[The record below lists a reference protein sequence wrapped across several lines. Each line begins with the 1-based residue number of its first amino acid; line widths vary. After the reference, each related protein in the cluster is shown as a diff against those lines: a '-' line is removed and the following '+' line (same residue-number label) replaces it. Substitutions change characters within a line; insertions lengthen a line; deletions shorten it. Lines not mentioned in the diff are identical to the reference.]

1 MNDVAIVTGGSR
13 GIGLAVVRKLL
24 SLGYEVVATYA
35 HSAGELEK
43 TSAHSIKADVSVQ
56 SDVEKTVDFAKKI
69 GGIKVLV
76 NNAGITA
83 DDLLM
88 RMKDEEWE
96 KVLDVNLTGTFRMT
110 RAVIRD
116 LIRNKGSVVNIAS
129 VVGLVGTIGQANYA
143 ASKGGIISFTKSVAK
158 EYAKKGVRVNAV
170 APGFIDTAMTEKLD
184 EAHKKQYLSLIP
196 LGRYGRPEEVAELVA
211 FLISDAASYITG
223 QVVNVDG
230 GMVM

>member
-1 MNDVAIVTGGSR
+1 MSDVVIVTGASR
-13 GIGLAVVRKLL
+13 GIGFATAKKLL
-24 SLGYEVVATYA
+24 DDGYDVVATYA
-35 HSAGELEK
+35 HSIGKLKEIP
-43 TSAHSIKADVSVQ
+43 AHPLKADVSVQ
-56 SDVEKTVDFAKKI
+56 EDVEKTVKYARELGTLK
-69 GGIKVLV
+69 GLV

-88 RMKDEEWE
+88 RMSDEEWNE
-96 KVLDVNLTGTFRMT
+96 VLKVNLTGTFRMT

-116 LIRNKGSVVNIAS
+116 LIKSKGVVVNVAS
-129 VVGLVGTIGQANYA
+129 VVGLVGTVGQANYA

-170 APGFIDTAMTEKLD
+170 APGFIETDMTAKLD
-184 EAHKKQYLSLIP
+184 EARKSQYLSLIP
-196 LGRYGRPEEVAELVA
+196 FARYGKPIEVANLIA

-223 QVVNVDG
+223 QVINVDG

>member
-1 MNDVAIVTGGSR
+1 MNDVAVVTGGSR

-24 SLGYEVVATYA
+24 SLGYEVVATYV

-43 TSAHSIKADVSVQ
+43 TGAHSIKADVSIQ
-56 SDVEKTVDFAKKI
+56 SDVEKTVDFAKKL
-69 GGIKVLV
+69 GRIKVLV

-116 LIRNKGSVVNIAS
+116 LIKSKGSVVNIAS

>member
-1 MNDVAIVTGGSR
+1 MSDVVIVTGGSK
-13 GIGLAVVRKLL
+13 GIGFATVRKLL
-24 SLGYEVVATYA
+24 EKGYEVVATYA
-35 HSAGELEK
+35 HSIGKLEE
-43 TSAHSIKADVSVQ
+43 TSAHAFKADVSVQ
-56 SDVEKTVDFAKKI
+56 EEVDKTVEYARQF
-69 GGIKVLV
+69 GTIKALV

-96 KVLDVNLTGTFRMT
+96 NVLNVNLTGTFRMT
-110 RAVIRD
+110 RAIIRD
-116 LIRNKGSVVNIAS
+116 LMKSKGTIINVAS
-129 VVGLVGTIGQANYA
+129 VVGLVGTVGQSNYA

-158 EYAKKGVRVNAV
+158 EYAKKGVRVNAI
-170 APGFIDTAMTEKLD
+170 APGFIATDMTAKLD

-196 LGRYGRPEEVAELVA
+196 LGRYGKSEEVAELIA

-223 QVVNVDG
+223 QVINVDG